1 MGNKHD
7 SLPLIPLPPCL
18 DEQSG
23 AEGVGGPAP
32 GGLSVYIVNNNQ
44 DGNFPRRQGTVEQN
58 IAAKSSSARLSSRY
72 TLFIAI
78 GLEIYSGCCVE

>member
-32 GGLSVYIVNNNQ
+32 GGLSVYIVVNNNQ
-44 DGNFPRRQGTVEQN
+44 EGNFPRRQGTVEQN
-58 IAAKSSSARLSSRY
+58 IAAKSSSARTTELAVH
-72 TLFIAI
+72 FVH
-78 GLEIYSGCCVE
+78 CH